1 MNHFRHCFLSLSL
14 VFIVGSTTVSHGFD
28 MTRRDRTQRSI
39 KQIRLR
45 QEWRALVSVRV
56 SEGQSQI
63 HPKAKRGVRV
73 MLNGVRRAMKS
84 NNQNGRLL

>member
-28 MTRRDRTQRSI
+28 MTRRDRTQALYSNKFVFDRNG
-39 KQIRLR
+39 
-45 QEWRALVSVRV
+45 EPLVSVRV

-63 HPKAKRGVRV
+63 HLKAKRGVRV
-73 MLNGVRRAMKS
+73 MLNGVRKS
-84 NNQNGRLL
+84 K